1 MQDDVQDTVD
11 DTEVAPAVAP
21 GAVPGQ
27 ARRDAQRERAR
38 KAQLVQA
45 QVARARSGG
54 AAPNADEAARLVAE
68 FKAKGG
74 QVTVVPEAPPEPE
87 KDVKGRR

>member
-1 MQDDVQDTVD
+1 MQDITDDMPPEAEVQ
-11 DTEVAPAVAP
+11 ENA
-21 GAVPGQ
+21 PGQ

-45 QVARARSGG
+45 QVARARSAG
-54 AAPNADEAARLVAE
+54 AAPNEDEAARLVAE
-68 FKAKGG
+68 FHAKGG

-87 KDVKGRR
+87 KEKRR